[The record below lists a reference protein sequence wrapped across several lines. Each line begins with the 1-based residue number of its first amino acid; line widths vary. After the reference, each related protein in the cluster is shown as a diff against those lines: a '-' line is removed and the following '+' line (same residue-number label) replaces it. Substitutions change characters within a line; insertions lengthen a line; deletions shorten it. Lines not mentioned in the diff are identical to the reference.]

1 MKPEEAL
8 RIAAHQRQRF
18 NQLVET
24 FDVAQPDAVI
34 DRLRQIVA
42 AAELQTGDV
51 VLDVGTGVGVLIP
64 LIESYCP
71 SVILACDLSERM
83 LARLHQKHAHVRA
96 MQADI
101 VGTPLAPASVA
112 VIFMNAMFGNI
123 ADKPAACREAARV
136 LRPGGRLV
144 VSHPEGREF
153 VARLRTNTDLFI
165 EPLPTREEFEHLAAG
180 LSFEVTAYRDEP
192 KLYLLVAQKNL

>member
-1 MKPEEAL
+1 
-8 RIAAHQRQRF
+8 
-18 NQLVET
+18 
-24 FDVAQPDAVI
+24 
-34 DRLRQIVA
+34 
-42 AAELQTGDV
+42 
-51 VLDVGTGVGVLIP
+51 
-64 LIESYCP
+64 
-71 SVILACDLSERM
+71 VILACDLSERM

-96 MQADI
+96 MQANI
-101 VGTPLAPASVA
+101 VGAPLAAASVDA
-112 VIFMNAMFGNI
+112 IFMNAIFGNI

-165 EPLPTREEFEHLAAG
+165 EPLPTREEFEHLTAG

-192 KLYLLVAQKNL
+192 KLYLLVAQKN